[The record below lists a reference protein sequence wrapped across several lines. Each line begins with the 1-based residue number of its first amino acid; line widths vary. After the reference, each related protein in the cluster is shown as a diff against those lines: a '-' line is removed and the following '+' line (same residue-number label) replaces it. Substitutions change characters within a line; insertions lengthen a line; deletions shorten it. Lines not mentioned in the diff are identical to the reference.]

1 MEDFCMK
8 LRPFDRVMA
17 VNRLFSSLLGFR
29 FSESLFLFSSSST
42 SLFLFLSSV
51 TSFAV
56 LSKVLLANR
65 VAVTRQTRSSPS
77 LCFAFFLFCFAFHFL
92 FSTTVTQSFA
102 ESSHRLSIVV
112 PVSPNFRP
120 VLFPV
125 YRAAVCMRYARGFR
139 ACFLCLHEPA
149 AVQIVPRG
157 RALIFKKSSV
167 KNYKKTV
174 VFVV

>member
-1 MEDFCMK
+1 MK

-65 VAVTRQTRSSPS
+65 VAVTR
-77 LCFAFFLFCFAFHFL
+77 
-92 FSTTVTQSFA
+92 
-102 ESSHRLSIVV
+102 
-112 PVSPNFRP
+112 
-120 VLFPV
+120 
-125 YRAAVCMRYARGFR
+125 
-139 ACFLCLHEPA
+139 
-149 AVQIVPRG
+149 
-157 RALIFKKSSV
+157 
-167 KNYKKTV
+167 
-174 VFVV
+174 

>member
-120 VLFPV
+120 VLLPCCCVCVMPGDFVPAFCACTSLPQ
-125 YRAAVCMRYARGFR
+125 YRQ
-139 ACFLCLHEPA
+139 FLVEEHL
-149 AVQIVPRG
+149 
-157 RALIFKKSSV
+157 FS
-167 KNYKKTV
+167 KNLP
-174 VFVV
+174 